1 LAFQFIDFEKYR
13 SSKTAAQCLVWMKL
27 PISEVLPKTG
37 TLEVYH
43 VEKPLFCPFSIVFLQ
58 VVSMN
63 NSPA

>member
-1 LAFQFIDFEKYR
+1 
-13 SSKTAAQCLVWMKL
+13 MKL
-27 PISEVLPKTG
+27 PVSEVLLKTG